1 MFRFKFPQFAQ
12 IGKLIDDVRDI
23 IKILMKEERYSTYED
38 DIEYHVY
45 KIIKDYF
52 ISNSHNGT

>member
-1 MFRFKFPQFAQ
+1 
-12 IGKLIDDVRDI
+12 
-23 IKILMKEERYSTYED
+23 MKEERYSTYED

-52 ISNSHNGT
+52 ISNSHYGT